1 MNAKEIISKLTLE
14 EKASR
19 CSGAD
24 FWNIEGLERFG
35 IKPAMVTDG
44 PHGLRKQAGETDHL
58 GINNSVPATCFPT
71 ACTTACSFDR
81 GLMQKM
87 GNALG
92 EECLQENVAVL
103 LGPGANL
110 KRSPLC
116 GRNFE
121 YISEDPYVTGEI
133 AAALI
138 GGIQEKGVGTSM
150 KHFAA
155 NNQEKMRLTSNSI
168 IDERTLR
175 ELYLAGF
182 ETAVK
187 KVQPWTLMCSYN
199 KINGVY
205 SCENLKLLTEIL
217 RDEWGFKGLVMTD
230 WGAINERVNGVVAGL
245 DLEMPGSEGVNDA
258 KIVKAVQDGTLP
270 EKAVDIC
277 ALRVVELLLKAEENR
292 KTGYKYDVEEHHQ
305 LAKTVAAQSAV
316 LLKND
321 ENILPISPTQ
331 NILVIGEFAKTPRYQ
346 GAGSSKI
353 NPLKIDTALN
363 SMRVTSNSIMYADGY
378 SLQNN
383 ANDKILRE
391 QACTTAKD
399 KDVVV
404 IFAGLPDAA
413 ESEGFDR

>member
-1 MNAKEIISKLTLE
+1 
-14 EKASR
+14 
-19 CSGAD
+19 
-24 FWNIEGLERFG
+24 
-35 IKPAMVTDG
+35 
-44 PHGLRKQAGETDHL
+44 
-58 GINNSVPATCFPT
+58 
-71 ACTTACSFDR
+71 
-81 GLMQKM
+81 
-87 GNALG
+87 
-92 EECLQENVAVL
+92 
-103 LGPGANL
+103 
-110 KRSPLC
+110 
-116 GRNFE
+116 
-121 YISEDPYVTGEI
+121 
-133 AAALI
+133 
-138 GGIQEKGVGTSM
+138 
-150 KHFAA
+150 
-155 NNQEKMRLTSNSI
+155 
-168 IDERTLR
+168 
-175 ELYLAGF
+175 
-182 ETAVK
+182 
-187 KVQPWTLMCSYN
+187 WTLMCSYN

-258 KIVKAVQDGTLP
+258 KIVKAVQDGTLT

-292 KTGYKYDVEEHHQ
+292 KTGYKYDIEEHHQ
-305 LAKTVAAQSAV
+305 LVKTVAAQSAV

-363 SMRVTSNSIMYADGY
+363 SMRVISNSITYEDGY

-413 ESEGFDR
+413 ESEGFDRTTLSLPESHNCLIEEVCKVNKNVVVVLLCGAPVVMPWKNDVKGILLTYLGGQAGGSACADLLYGRANPSGKLAETFPLCIQDTSAYLNFAKTAKTAEYRESIFVGYRWYDGAKREVAYPFGFGLSYTTFEYSDLKISSDTFDTQGIIKVEVTIKNTGNCFGGEVAQLYVQAPQDGVVYRAPRELKG